1 MAKKRVFLDE
11 CCGEDDLRNC
21 FPSKAHIYRANDF
34 GVRGKE
40 DPAVIDHAI
49 RRGCLIITVNKDF
62 VDYYR
67 NHAFRKGKNGTFF
80 YGLIF
85 MKASKVM
92 SRKDQ
97 LRSALKEIAWTE
109 TRQHDDLIFVS
120 AEGKTRHERLCHPEC
135 AAEFPADQTE
145 RSQ

>member
-11 CCGEDDLRNC
+11 CCGEDDLKDC
-21 FPSKAHIYRANDF
+21 FPAKAHVYVAKDF

-40 DPAVIDHAI
+40 DPKVIDRAI
-49 RRGCLIITVNKDF
+49 KRGCLIITVNKDF

-67 NHAFRKGKNGTFF
+67 DHAFRKGKNGTFF

-85 MKASKVM
+85 LKPSKIM
-92 SRKDQ
+92 SRQMQ
-97 LRSALKEIAWTE
+97 LRSALKDIDWED
-109 TRQHDDLIFVS
+109 TRRHDDLIFVS
-120 AEGKTRHERLCHPEC
+120 AGGKTRHARLCHLEC

-145 RSQ
+145 WT